1 MNWLVLAGVVL
12 VNGTLLDGTGAPP
25 LANAYVAI
33 EEGRIA
39 AVGNASGFR
48 PGADDV
54 VVDATGKWIVPGYID
69 THVHLFDSGSL
80 YTSPDD
86 YDLTRLVPHEEERR
100 RIQDRIEKTL
110 DRFLCSG
117 VTTVASLGGP
127 RWELGL
133 QKSSDAPHVV
143 AAGPF
148 LANFPVSE
156 VTLWTRE
163 DPVLVQI
170 ASPEGARVKVRELF
184 ENGVGLVK
192 AGYAGSTP
200 SEFAPV
206 LASLVDEA
214 HAKGRRLAMHAE
226 ELEAAKVALE
236 SGVDVLAHTVVDR
249 RLDAEVLALAR
260 ERGVVSITGLS
271 HFGSYRD
278 VLEERVELLPIEARC
293 GDPEVIVTWEDLAG
307 IPAAERPGVP
317 ASIRWGSSSEG
328 RAILLENARLL
339 HRAGVPLAVGTNG
352 GNVGTLQGPSFHRE
366 LSMLAEAGVPLGDV
380 LVAATRN
387 GARALGL
394 LEERGTIERGKAADV
409 LVLSENP
416 LESVKAFAA
425 VERIFVDGKEVTRSR
440 RTPAAPMSYRG
451 AYWLEREDRE
461 DEERPDQVLEVMG
474 LRPGDVVADV
484 GAGSG
489 YYARRIAK
497 RVLPGGKVYASDIQR
512 EMLQLLS
519 RLAAEEGV
527 HGIETILGTAT
538 DPRLPDAA
546 IDWILLADVYH
557 EMEAPELMLVRMRDS
572 LAPGGKV
579 ALVEYRKEDGSA
591 DHIKPEHT
599 MSVREVLAEWKP
611 AGFELEA
618 LHELL
623 PSQHLFVLRR
633 SGDGREEE
641 ALADFDLLDA
651 LAQGLVEVEAQG
663 VDSET
668 FRIRMRRRIERDLL
682 ITTPAG
688 LTLGAPSGK
697 SDMEARRDSVF
708 LLEDFEWHE
717 GSVRAVRREKR
728 KNAPGPSDRL
738 EIRRP
743 RGSTRSSPP

>member
-1 MNWLVLAGVVL
+1 M
-12 VNGTLLDGTGAPP
+12 
-25 LANAYVAI
+25 
-33 EEGRIA
+33 
-39 AVGNASGFR
+39 
-48 PGADDV
+48 
-54 VVDATGKWIVPGYID
+54 
-69 THVHLFDSGSL
+69 HLFDSGSL

-86 YDLTRLVPHEEERR
+86 YDLTRFVPHEEERR
-100 RIQDRIEKTL
+100 RIQDGIEKTL
-110 DRFLCSG
+110 GRFLCSG

-127 RWELGL
+127 RWELDL
-133 QKSSDAPHVV
+133 QKSSGAPHVV
-143 AAGPF
+143 SAGPF
-148 LANFPVSE
+148 LANFPASE

-163 DPVLVQI
+163 DPVLVQV
-170 ASPEGARVKVRELF
+170 ATPEAARVKVRMLLLA
-184 ENGVGLVK
+184 GVGLVK
-192 AGYAGSTP
+192 AGYAGSN
-200 SEFAPV
+200 SGEFAPV
-206 LASLVDEA
+206 LSVLVDEA
-214 HAKGRRLAMHAE
+214 HATGLKVAMHAE
-226 ELEAAKVALE
+226 ELEAAKMALE

-249 RLDAEVLALAR
+249 TLDDEFLSLAR
-260 ERGVVSITGLS
+260 EKGAVSITGLS

-278 VLEERVELLPIEARC
+278 VLEESVELLPIEARC
-293 GDPEVIVTWEDLAG
+293 GDPEVIVTWDDLAR
-307 IPAAERPGVP
+307 IPAAERPPTP
-317 ASIRWGSSSEG
+317 ASIGWGSSPEG

-387 GARALGL
+387 GARALGV

-409 LVLSENP
+409 LVLAENP
-416 LESVKAFAA
+416 LESVAAFAA
-425 VERIFVDGKEVTRSR
+425 VERVFVDGKEVTRTR

-461 DEERPDQVLEVMG
+461 DEERPDQVLQVMG

-489 YYARRIAK
+489 YYTRRMAK

-512 EMLQLLS
+512 EMLVLLEQ
-519 RLAAEEGV
+519 LAADEGV
-527 HGIETILGTAT
+527 RGIETIQGTST

-572 LAPGGKV
+572 LAPGGRV

-591 DHIKPEHT
+591 DHIKSEHT

-618 LHELL
+618 LHEFL

-633 SGDGREEE
+633 KGDGREEE
-641 ALADFDLLDA
+641 ALSDVDLLDA
-651 LAQGLVEVEAQG
+651 LSRGLVEVEARG
-663 VDSET
+663 VDGEA
-668 FRIRMRRRIERDLL
+668 FRIRMRRGVERDLL
-682 ITTPAG
+682 ITAGFG
-688 LTLGAPSGK
+688 LTLSAPPGK
-697 SDMEARRDSVF
+697 SDMEALRDSVF
-708 LLEDFEWHE
+708 FLEDSEWRE
-717 GSVRAVRREKR
+717 WSVRAVRREKQ
-728 KNAPGPSDRL
+728 KTAPGPSDRL

-743 RGSTRSSPP
+743 